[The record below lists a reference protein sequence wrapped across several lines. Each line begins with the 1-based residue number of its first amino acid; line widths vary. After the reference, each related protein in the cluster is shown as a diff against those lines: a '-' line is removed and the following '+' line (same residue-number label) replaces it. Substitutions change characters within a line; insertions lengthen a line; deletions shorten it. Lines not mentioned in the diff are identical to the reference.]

1 MSPVPD
7 RRLGTV
13 TASQITPHAAT
24 PVRLAVAGVTLAAL
38 RAEPDRPCG
47 ALALLVPGYTGSKE
61 DFAPLLDPLT
71 GAGFRV
77 LAVDLPGQHEST
89 GPDRE
94 QDYHPAA
101 LGRTVAALVTRLD
114 AAGDRVLLLGHS
126 YGGLVAR
133 ASVLAGAPVAGLTLL
148 CSGPAALPPGPRHTL
163 LGAAEPLMRTE
174 GIEAVQRLRE
184 ARDGIVQP
192 PELAELLRARF
203 LGSATVGLLGMAAG
217 LRTEPDRVAEL
228 AGALRD
234 GAVPCLV
241 ACGDADDAWPVPVQV
256 EMAARLGAEFA
267 VVPDAA
273 HSPNVENPVVLL
285 DILLASWRR
294 WLDPSAGAARR

>member
-1 MSPVPD
+1 MA
-7 RRLGTV
+7 
-13 TASQITPHAAT
+13 ASQITPHTAI
-24 PVRLAVAGVTLAAL
+24 PVRITVAGVTLAAL
-38 RAEPDRPCG
+38 HTEPDRP
-47 ALALLVPGYTGSKE
+47 ADAVALLLPGYTGSKE

-71 GAGFRV
+71 AAGLRV

-94 QDYHPAA
+94 RDYHPDE
-101 LGRTVAALVTRLD
+101 LGRTTTALLRQLN

-133 ASVLAGAPVAGLTLL
+133 AAVLAGAPVAGLTLL
-148 CSGPAALPPGPRHTL
+148 GSGPAALPAGPRREL
-163 LGAAEPLMRTE
+163 LEAAEPILRTE

-217 LRTEPDRVAEL
+217 LCTEPDRVAEL
-228 AGALRD
+228 AEVLR
-234 GAVPCLV
+234 ARAIPCLV
-241 ACGDADDAWPVPVQV
+241 ACGEADDAWPVPVQLD
-256 EMAARLGAEFA
+256 MAERLGAEVA
-267 VVPDAA
+267 IVPAAA
-273 HSPNVENPVVLL
+273 HSPNTENPAALL
-285 DILLASWRR
+285 DTLLPIWRR
-294 WLDPSAGAARR
+294 WLGPANGAVNQ

>member
-1 MSPVPD
+1 MP
-7 RRLGTV
+7 
-13 TASQITPHAAT
+13 ASQITPHTAT
-24 PVRLAVAGVTLAAL
+24 PVRIAVAGATLAAL
-38 RAEPDRPCG
+38 RAEPDRP
-47 ALALLVPGYTGSKE
+47 AAAVALLVPGYTGSKE

-89 GPDRE
+89 GPGRE
-94 QDYHPAA
+94 QDYHPGE
-101 LGRTVAALVTRLD
+101 LGRTVTALVRQLGTT
-114 AAGDRVLLLGHS
+114 GDRVLLLGHS

-148 CSGPAALPPGPRHTL
+148 GSGPAALPPGPRRAL
-163 LGAAEPLMRTE
+163 LETAEPILRTE

-217 LRTEPDRVAEL
+217 LCTEPDRVVEL
-228 AGALRD
+228 AGVLRA
-234 GAVPCLV
+234 GAIPCLV

-256 EMAARLGAEFA
+256 EMAARLGAEVA

-273 HSPNVENPVVLL
+273 HSPNTENPAALL
-285 DILLASWRR
+285 DTLLTSWRR
-294 WLDPSAGAARR
+294 WLEPSPGTENR